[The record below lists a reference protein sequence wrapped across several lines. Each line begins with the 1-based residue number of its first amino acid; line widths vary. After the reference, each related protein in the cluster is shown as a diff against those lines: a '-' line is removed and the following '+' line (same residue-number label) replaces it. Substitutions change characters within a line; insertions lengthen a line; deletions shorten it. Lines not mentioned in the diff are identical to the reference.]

1 MSDLVFGLV
10 SIVVGVAASYGV
22 FWLLNFLLS
31 LLPGRIYRKVNWL
44 AFLLPAALLVIM
56 VLIVPLVQTV
66 VWSFKSDNA
75 KEWVGFQN
83 YVNIFTDEVK
93 PNKVEAKKEEGAIFV
108 AANRILDDRFMGIL
122 LNNFLWILVVPA
134 ATVVVGTA
142 AATLTNQVG
151 ATRERVFKSL
161 IFMPMAIS
169 FVAASTIWAYF
180 YSYVPPGR
188 PEVGLLNAL
197 VKFLGGEAQ
206 PWLTLDKGRLNSFL
220 LMIVIIWLQGGYA
233 MVVISAA
240 IKNVPAETL
249 EAAQL
254 DGANSWQIFFR
265 VVLPQVWGTVM
276 SVFVTILIMVMKIF
290 DIVLAMTRG
299 NFTTSV
305 LAFEWYKEFFEN
317 SNLGPAS
324 AVVTILVVLI
334 APLMWLQIRTV
345 RQQEALR

>member
-10 SIVVGVAASYGV
+10 SIVVGVAVSYAV
-22 FWLLNFLLS
+22 FWLLHFLLS
-31 LLPGRIYRKVNWL
+31 LLPESIYRKVNWM
-44 AFLLPAALLVIM
+44 AFLLPAALLVIL
-56 VLIVPLVQTV
+56 VLVAPLVQTV
-66 VWSFKSDNA
+66 IWSFKSDNV

-83 YVNIFTDEVK
+83 YVEIFTDEVK
-93 PNKVEAKKEEGAIFV
+93 PDKVETKKEEGAVFV
-108 AANRILDDRFMGIL
+108 TDDRIWDDRFMDIL
-122 LNNFLWILVVPA
+122 INNFLWVLVVPA
-134 ATVVVGTA
+134 ATVVAGTA
-142 AATLTNQVG
+142 TATLTNQVG
-151 ATRERVFKSL
+151 PTRERVFKSL

-169 FVAASTIWAYF
+169 FVAASTIWAFF
-180 YSYVPPGR
+180 YSFVPPGR

-197 VKFLGGEAQ
+197 VKLFGGEAQ
-206 PWLTLDKGRLNSFL
+206 PWLTIDQGRLNSFL
-220 LMIVIIWLQGGYA
+220 LMVVIVWLQGGYA

-240 IKNVPAETL
+240 IKNVPVETL

-254 DGANSWQIFFR
+254 DGANSWQVFFR

>member
-1 MSDLVFGLV
+1 MGDLIFGLV

-31 LLPGRIYRKVNWL
+31 LLPERVYRKVNWL
-44 AFLLPAALLVIM
+44 AFLLPAALLVIL
-56 VLIVPLVQTV
+56 VLVAPLVQTV
-66 VWSFKSDNA
+66 IWSFKSDNV
-75 KEWVGFQN
+75 KEWVGYQN
-83 YVNIFTDEVK
+83 YVEVFTDKVK
-93 PNKVEAKKEEGAIFV
+93 PEKVEAKKAEGAVFV
-108 AANRILDDRFMGIL
+108 SDDRIVDDRFTGIL

-134 ATVVVGTA
+134 ATVIVGTA
-142 AATLTNQVG
+142 TATLSNQVG
-151 ATRERVFKSL
+151 PTRERVFKSL

-197 VKFLGGEAQ
+197 YQLFGGEAQ
-206 PWLTLDKGRLNSFL
+206 PWLTIDKGRLNSFL
-220 LMIVIIWLQGGYA
+220 LMVVIIWLQGGYA

-254 DGANSWQIFFR
+254 DGANSWQVFFQ

-345 RQQEALR
+345 RQQETLR